1 MARPAS
7 DNASAGT
14 AHPDFPGRAVPQQA
28 SAPDAAI
35 VDRLTTNNFD
45 LLRLIFAST
54 VVVFHVGVLTQEPSL
69 AWMQQWVSGT
79 FGLQGFFVV
88 SGFLVTMSYD
98 RSRSLISYAR
108 KRARRILP
116 AYVAVVLGAAVLLVA
131 MSRLPWSEY
140 FTHPEWRSYVF
151 WNLLLAN
158 FTSPDLPGVFQDNY
172 KQAINGSLW
181 TIKIEVAF
189 YCMVPVFAYLCDRAG
204 KWRVMAMLLVASLAW
219 RLGFELVGRMTDNGF
234 WSKLA
239 IQAPGQFA
247 FFIAGAIAY
256 ERTRDGLPPPQLWM
270 AVAAAAAYALSSDVA
285 HELVAPIAV
294 GIIVYWAAIA
304 APYVGRASRYGD
316 FSYGVYLYHWPV
328 IQTFVALGLFAA
340 SPSGAFFMA
349 LATVVAL
356 AICSWYLL
364 ERRFLV
370 DQIKARAALET
381 GK

>member
-14 AHPDFPGRAVPQQA
+14 APPDFPGRAVPQQA

-140 FTHPEWRSYVF
+140 FTHAEWRSYVF

-340 SPSGAFFMA
+340 SPSGAVFMA